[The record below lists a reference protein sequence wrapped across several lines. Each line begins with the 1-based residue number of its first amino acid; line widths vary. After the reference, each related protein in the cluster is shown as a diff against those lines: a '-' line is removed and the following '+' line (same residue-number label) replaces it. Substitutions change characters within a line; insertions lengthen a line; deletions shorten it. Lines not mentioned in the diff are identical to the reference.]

1 MRKRTFYG
9 WAVGMICLAG
19 MALNA
24 CDTFDL
30 RPDPDKASGQP
41 AIQLTFDTGMM
52 TRADETDFSD
62 GEKKMTTVDLF
73 FYPTNGTG
81 EAPVKTHH
89 IDNTTHAT
97 THSVSLS
104 DSEFEA
110 LFGFSDKTQDGACV
124 VYAVVNVPEDD
135 ITKSLAALEK
145 TPATATAEDLKKIK
159 TSTPAFAGTFTGGC
173 LAMFSKDKAGDK
185 ITYKASDKTASGT
198 VHLQNLAAKID
209 LLVNFGTNIQGV
221 NPNDSDKGLQ
231 TWNVEKDKNGV
242 PTSEVH
248 ILNGVK
254 AVVMGVV
261 LDGLDTNMAALEK
274 EEDYYSI
281 RLNDKNTRGV
291 KALDSEDKDY
301 NYNGKTWY
309 ATAAPYY
316 SYPNTWADN
325 PLEQYRTSLLLKV
338 DWLPNDVPDPN
349 DDDVLTTYY
358 NVPLAL
364 DDNCLTS
371 NKYYRVKVN
380 INTLGGQN
388 FGEPLEIEN
397 ASVEVL
403 DWQSAELEADIRELR
418 YLEVS
423 QKQKDRDGTSY
434 TAVYNGNDCLITIP
448 FQSSHKVEIRSVLVE
463 YTSYEKYTST
473 TGDKGRD
480 LYVSSPGTAHS
491 ITGISPKAFTQS
503 EEQLNA
509 NDWHC
514 AYIDNLNHT
523 ITVKHNVGVTAPDN
537 AANPGHYYRDKGN
550 KDINTYYSYLITIVL
565 KHEDS
570 DEFFEGLETITI
582 MHHPSIYIEGEVNTA
597 INETGWYETAVGGKK
612 NEKWDRE
619 ARGVFPFAT
628 WYHHGFVRVNT
639 ETRHG
644 DELGGTRGIVKNE
657 NNSKSREDDNPVMY
671 IINVTQLEEGSPY
684 HIRDP
689 RVTQDKMASD
699 EGNEYGILSY
709 KNSWAKAPHYK
720 NGGFDNESAV
730 LESYYP
736 TDKSDIPE
744 VAYAIS
750 PRFRVASGFGINPDE
765 LTRINAIR
773 RCASYCEAGYPAG
786 RWRLPTI
793 GEIEYVTQLSKRG
806 LIPQLFAGKDWVCAQ
821 DIYTFDDNGN
831 GTRQSGFSNGYVRC
845 VYDDWYWVRSDEGH
859 EGEPDKIADPY
870 TARSD
875 HKIFIWGDKPKNNPQ
890 VQP

>member
-73 FYPTNGTG
+73 FYPTNGTDG
-81 EAPVKTHH
+81 APVKTHH

-124 VYAVVNVPEDD
+124 VYAVVNVPEKD
-135 ITKSLAALEK
+135 ITNSLAALGK

-159 TSTPAFAGTFTGGC
+159 TATPAFAGTFTGGC
-173 LAMFSKDKAGDK
+173 LAMFSKDKEGDGKAGDK

-242 PTSEVH
+242 PTAEVH

-254 AVVMGVV
+254 AVVTGVV

-358 NVPLAL
+358 NVPLEL

-423 QKQKDRDGTSY
+423 QKQKDRDGKSY
-434 TAVYNGNDCLITIP
+434 TAVINGTEGLVTIP
-448 FQSSHKVEIRSVLVE
+448 FRSSHKAVIRNIEINYIDYQTPKTNGSGRSA
-463 YTSYEKYTST
+463 YYE
-473 TGDKGRD
+473 
-480 LYVSSPGTAHS
+480 SPGKPQPMTCTAS
-491 ITGISPKAFTQS
+491 AF
-503 EEQLNA
+503 EKPYEQLQA

-514 AYIDNLNHT
+514 AYIDNVNHT
-523 ITVKHNVGVTAPDN
+523 ITIKHNLGKTTA
-537 AANPGHYYRDKGN
+537 GSGYYYPDKGE
-550 KDINTYYSYLITIVL
+550 KYMLYSYEIKIVLQHENYDPRFSLDEITI
-565 KHEDS
+565 
-570 DEFFEGLETITI
+570 I
-582 MHHPSIYIEGEVNTA
+582 HHPAIYISAETNEV
-597 INETGWYETAVGGKK
+597 INDTQTRLSNDATRDRFYKVSAYYHFGW
-612 NEKWDRE
+612 
-619 ARGVFPFAT
+619 
-628 WYHHGFVRVNT
+628 VRVNGAR
-639 ETRHG
+639 ENAPF
-644 DELGGTRGIVKNE
+644 GGINGIA
-657 NNSKSREDDNPVMY
+657 KSNWGQFWDSGSDNPIMY
-671 IINVTQLEEGSPY
+671 IINTTQLEKDMPY
-684 HIRDP
+684 HVRDP
-689 RVTQDKMASD
+689 RVTMENHNLGADWTS
-699 EGNEYGILSY
+699 
-709 KNSWAKAPHYK
+709 APHYE
-720 NGGFDNESAV
+720 NGSFDVPGNGHT
-730 LESYYP
+730 LTWYYP
-736 TDKSDIPE
+736 TDETDLDE
-744 VAYAIS
+744 VKYAIS
-750 PRFRVASGFGINPDE
+750 PQFRVSSSFGASERSVSRDDA
-765 LTRINAIR
+765 RK
-773 RCASYCEAGYPAG
+773 RCASYQEGGYPAG
-786 RWRLPTI
+786 RWRLPTY
-793 GEIEYVTQLSKRG
+793 GEMAYATYLSSQG
-806 LIPQLFAGKDWVCAQ
+806 LIPPIFGGNFWGISVDVTYWTAHGSYRVN
-821 DIYTFDDNGN
+821 DNGEMEPRDRGN
-831 GTRQSGFSNGYVRC
+831 IYVRC
-845 VYDDWYWVRSDEGH
+845 VYDDWYWVKADGT
-859 EGEPDKIADPY
+859 PDRIDDPY
-870 TARSD
+870 NNGQV
-875 HKIFIWGDKPKNNPQ
+875 FVWGDKPKNNPQ
-890 VQP
+890 VQ